1 MRVGLQSMLEMDP
14 HFEVV
19 AEAAD
24 LSETGLLSR
33 PADLIVLASW
43 NISSADLYNML
54 QDINPTIPLLLLA
67 EEPLSLQLLNR
78 LNNRTWGVL
87 PIDAAQDEL
96 LVSVRALS
104 AGLWVGAPQM
114 ITKLFSQA
122 TPSLSNQ
129 DQEESDPL
137 TPRESE
143 ILQYVAQGLT
153 NKQVAWKLSIS
164 EHTVKFHISSIY
176 SKLGAANRT
185 EAVRLGARQG
195 IILL

>member
-14 HFEVV
+14 HFEVL

-54 QDINPTIPLLLLA
+54 RDINPTIPLLLLA

-78 LNNRTWGVL
+78 LNNRIWGVL
-87 PIDAAQDEL
+87 PIDVAQEEL

-122 TPSLSNQ
+122 STSLSNQ
-129 DQEESDPL
+129 DQEESEPL